1 MLFEQWGAR
10 PEEIDGPVAGDD
22 LVPDAT
28 LLATRSIS
36 LDAPPNEVYPWL
48 AQMGFGKAG
57 WYSYDW
63 LDNLGRRSAT
73 EIRPDWQVQEGEP
86 VPGGPIAFLAAVA
99 RPAEAFVLA
108 IDRPRLAFTLVYDL
122 RGEGA
127 GTRLVTRLRAR
138 LRYPGGRL
146 IERGLLGP
154 GDGVMVRRQL
164 LGLQMR
170 TADPQTSGRPADG
183 RPCGS

>member
-1 MLFEQWGAR
+1 MLLEHWGAR
-10 PEEIDGPVAGDD
+10 PDEIGGPFVGDD

-28 LLATRSIS
+28 LLATRSVS
-36 LDAPPNEVYPWL
+36 LEAPPAEVYPWL

-73 EIRPDWQVQEGEP
+73 EIRPDWQVQEGDDI
-86 VPGGPIAFLAAVA
+86 PGGPIRFHAAIA
-99 RPAEAFVLA
+99 RPGDAFVMT
-108 IDRPRLAFTLVYDL
+108 IERPRLGFALSYEL
-122 RGEGA
+122 RPEGG

-138 LRYPGGRL
+138 IRVPGGRL
-146 IERGLLGP
+146 VERLVLGP

-164 LGLQMR
+164 LGLRQR
-170 TADPQTSGRPADG
+170 TERSSRIPAPGR
-183 RPCGS
+183 

>member
-1 MLFEQWGAR
+1 MLLQHWGAR
-10 PEEIDGPVAGDD
+10 PDEIDGPFVGDE

-36 LDAPPNEVYPWL
+36 LDAAPSEVYPWL

-73 EIRPDWQVQEGEP
+73 EIRPEWQVDEGDEI
-86 VPGGPIAFLAAVA
+86 PGGPIDFTAPVA
-99 RPAEAFVLA
+99 RPGEAFVLA
-108 IDRPRLAFTLVYDL
+108 MLRRRIGFTLAYDL
-122 RGEGA
+122 RPEGT
-127 GTRLVTRLRAR
+127 GTRLVTRLRVR
-138 LRYPGGRL
+138 LRFPGGRL
-146 IERGLLGP
+146 IERLVLGP

-164 LGLQMR
+164 LGIRAL
-170 TADPQTSGRPADG
+170 TG
-183 RPCGS
+183 

>member
-1 MLFEQWGAR
+1 MLFEHWGAR

-28 LLATRSIS
+28 LVATRSITI
-36 LDAPPNEVYPWL
+36 DGPPAEVYPWL

-73 EIRPDWQVQEGEP
+73 EIHPEWQVNEGDD
-86 VPGGPIAFLAAVA
+86 VPGGPIRFCAAMA
-99 RPAEAFVLA
+99 RPGEAFALT
-108 IDRPRLAFTLVYDL
+108 IERPRLSFALAYDL
-122 RGEGA
+122 RPEDD

-138 LRYPGGRL
+138 LRFPGGRL
-146 IERGLLGP
+146 LERLVLGP

-164 LGLQMR
+164 LGLRQR
-170 TADPQTSGRPADG
+170 TARSSRIPATGR
-183 RPCGS
+183 